1 MCLHLVPSIHIRV
14 LISFYKDTSHIVA
27 AVYWIRANPNF
38 GVSLVAQI
46 IKKMPAMWETWVR
59 SLSWE
64 GSLEEDVATH
74 SGILVWRI
82 PMDRGAW
89 WVPVHGVTKSWTR
102 LRD

>member
-38 GVSLVAQI
+38 WVSLVAQI

-64 GSLEEDVATH
+64 GSWRRAWQPTPVFLPRESPWTEEL
-74 SGILVWRI
+74 GGL
-82 PMDRGAW
+82 
-89 WVPVHGVTKSWTR
+89 
-102 LRD
+102 